1 MLFSHPLIFYLL
13 TTLFWVLSN
22 LCRELAYIHLLYP
35 LCNIVPMRDIVI
47 IGHKA
52 KTSGDISLNDLPG
65 SAGRMDILCRC
76 VSSALFLSF
85 GMRRDVNIHLLLLG
99 EPDPGKIIRFEG
111 LNLKYL
117 NPDER
122 SSGSLIQ
129 KALLKEVTEKD
140 TRSTPGVW
148 IRRGDL
154 KSLLSEFGG
163 RTLLYLREDGK
174 DIREFAHEI
183 RDPVFFLGDH
193 TGVTEE
199 EEVQLFEAG
208 AKVISVGPI
217 SLHSDHCITLVHNEI
232 DRAESEIGKAPK
244 ETCCHIEE

>member
-1 MLFSHPLIFYLL
+1 
-13 TTLFWVLSN
+13 
-22 LCRELAYIHLLYP
+22 
-35 LCNIVPMRDIVI
+35 MRDIVI
-47 IGHKA
+47 LGHKA
-52 KTSGDISLNDLPG
+52 KTSGDFSLNDLPG

-129 KALLKEVTEKD
+129 KALLKEAREKD

-148 IRRGDL
+148 VRRGDL

-163 RTLLYLREDGK
+163 RTLLYLREDGR
-174 DIREFAHEI
+174 DIREFSREI
-183 RDPVFFLGDH
+183 RDPVFILGDH
-193 TGVTEE
+193 TGVSEE

-217 SLHSDHCITLVHNEI
+217 SLHSDHCITLVHNEL
-232 DRAESEIGKAPK
+232 DRAESEREKAPK

>member
-1 MLFSHPLIFYLL
+1 
-13 TTLFWVLSN
+13 
-22 LCRELAYIHLLYP
+22 
-35 LCNIVPMRDIVI
+35 MRDIVI

-52 KTSGDISLNDLPG
+52 KTSGDFSLNDLPG

-122 SSGSLIQ
+122 SSGSLIL
-129 KALLKEVTEKD
+129 KALQKGAGEKD

-154 KSLLSEFGG
+154 KSLLSEFEG
-163 RTLLYLREDGK
+163 RPLLYLREDGK
-174 DIREFAHEI
+174 DFREIAREI
-183 RDPVFFLGDH
+183 RDPVFILGDH
-193 TGVTEE
+193 TGVTEAE
-199 EEVQLFEAG
+199 EAELCAAG
-208 AKVISVGPI
+208 AQIISVGPI

-232 DRAESEIGKAPK
+232 DRLEYGREQTPK
-244 ETCCHIEE
+244 EACCHVEE

>member
-1 MLFSHPLIFYLL
+1 
-13 TTLFWVLSN
+13 
-22 LCRELAYIHLLYP
+22 
-35 LCNIVPMRDIVI
+35 MRDIVI

-52 KTSGDISLNDLPG
+52 KTSGDFSLNDLPG

-85 GMRRDVNIHLLLLG
+85 GMRRDVNVHLLLLG

-111 LNLKYL
+111 LHLRYL

-129 KALLKEVTEKD
+129 KALLKNAAGQD
-140 TRSTPGVW
+140 IRSTPGVW
-148 IRRGDL
+148 TRTGDL
-154 KSLLSEFGG
+154 NSLLASFEG

-174 DIREFAHEI
+174 DFREIAREI
-183 RDPVFFLGDH
+183 QDPVFILGDH

-199 EEVQLFEAG
+199 EEKQLLEAG
-208 AKVISVGPI
+208 AQVISVGPI
-217 SLHSDHCITLVHNEI
+217 SLHSNHCITLIHNEL
-232 DRAESEIGKAPK
+232 DRVEAERGEIPGGNISRP
-244 ETCCHIEE
+244 ED